1 MSDGMSPA
9 TFVEG
14 PDETPTRSVI
24 PSVLGVMGIIW
35 ASFGLLC
42 NFSAFSNGQ
51 FDIPWSYTITD
62 FGLTLL
68 MSLWL
73 LWASINLLRRKRSSR
88 GGLLSWSVIWI
99 IVTLVLTV
107 WGTQFIDQT
116 VDMVVAQE
124 QEAMVGDESAPQ
136 ISEEDLRSFIA
147 IGVYAIIGINLV
159 INLLW
164 PAVLLIFLNT
174 PGMRQ
179 DMDTWEAGGAEVYGH
194 DA

>member
-1 MSDGMSPA
+1 MTSSA
-9 TFVEG
+9 FIEG

-24 PSVLGVMGIIW
+24 PTVLGVMGIIY

-42 NFSAFSNGQ
+42 NFSAFSNSE
-51 FDIPWSYTITD
+51 FEIPWSYTLAD

-99 IVTLVLTV
+99 LVTLVLTV

-124 QEAMVGDESAPQ
+124 FEAMSGDEAAPQ
-136 ISEEDLRSFIA
+136 ISEEDLRSFIS
-147 IGVYAIIGINLV
+147 IGVYVITAINV
-159 INLLW
+159 AINLLW

-179 DMDTWEAGGAEVYGH
+179 DMDTWETDESQEHAHA
-194 DA
+194 